1 MAWIKSVTFTG
12 LAGNNKE
19 RTIKFNR
26 DVNII
31 WGLNGCGKTSLL
43 KILHGAMLRST
54 DELSRVHFRSAS
66 VEIVSGDHT
75 FVRSI
80 RRPTE
85 EEVEQENLFEISE
98 MERSRLSPA
107 ERARRTRAG
116 RWQTEPATQDALKAQ
131 FDHRYLPVSRLSG
144 VMPADVRYRLARA
157 ERPDRGGESEFWDE
171 LFAAA
176 LQETWRD
183 YATQELEVIRQIQQR
198 GLADVLTAVIG
209 REEDGETSKTERPIN
224 AREASRAVSRFFK
237 SQDIR
242 LPEESIRRLVQE
254 YAEDAVLRDVVAQI
268 VEVQE
273 KVDAAQEPTRKIE
286 KLVADLFSGDKR
298 AHFHAGRLMITLGK
312 KPLGIMSLSSGEKQ
326 LLRLFVECRV
336 AGTGAIIIDEPE
348 LSMHVDWQ
356 HFLIESMQSINPD
369 AQIIVATHSPEV
381 MARVPDEKVFQL

>member
-43 KILHGAMLRST
+43 KILHGALLRST

-66 VEIVSGDHT
+66 VEIVSDDRT
-75 FVRSI
+75 YIRSI

-85 EEVEQENLFEISE
+85 EEIEQENLFELTE
-98 MERSRLSPA
+98 AERARLSPA
-107 ERARRTRAG
+107 ERTRRARTG
-116 RWQTEPATQDALKAQ
+116 KWQTEPAAQEAAKFQ

-144 VMPADVRYRLARA
+144 AMPADVRYRLARA
-157 ERPDRGGESEFWDE
+157 ERLERTGESEFWDE
-171 LFAAA
+171 LFASA

-183 YATQELEVIRQIQQR
+183 YATQELDVIRQIQQR
-198 GLADVLTAVIG
+198 GLADILTAVIG
-209 REEDGETSKTERPIN
+209 REDGENSKTERPIN

-254 YAEDAVLRDVVAQI
+254 YAEDAVLRDVVAEI

-298 AHFHAGRLMITLGK
+298 AHFHAGRLMIMLGK
-312 KPLGIMSLSSGEKQ
+312 KPLGLMSLSSGEKQ
-326 LLRLFVECRV
+326 LLRLFIECRV